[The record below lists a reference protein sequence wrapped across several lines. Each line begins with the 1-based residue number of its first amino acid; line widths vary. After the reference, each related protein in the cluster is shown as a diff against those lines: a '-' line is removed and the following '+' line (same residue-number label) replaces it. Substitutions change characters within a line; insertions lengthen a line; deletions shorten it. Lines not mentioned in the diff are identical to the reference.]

1 MTNPDSEKSRRRG
14 FTSISGVALVA
25 SLFLALASIFGLA
38 LNDKEDVRLILEPT
52 TLSLTKGDTFTT
64 QLLLESSTPVNA
76 VQAEIKIDP
85 NLIEIIN
92 IDYNNSVLNLWV
104 HEPNYKSEKGAIV
117 FAGGITRPNGFTGQE
132 GILTLT
138 LKAKES
144 GEGVIEILNT
154 SVLKHDGSGTNANA
168 RIVSADYKIRNPEL
182 ISGHNTEE
190 ETKSPS
196 TKYGTDLNG
205 DGKFNLTDISLFF
218 SRLLGN

>member
-1 MTNPDSEKSRRRG
+1 MSSPDSEKSRRRG
-14 FTSISGVALVA
+14 FTSMSGVALVA
-25 SLFLALASIFGLA
+25 SLFLALAGIFGLA
-38 LNDKEDVRLILEPT
+38 LNDKGDTRLILEPT

-104 HEPNYKSEKGAIV
+104 HEPVFKSENNVII

-132 GILTLT
+132 KILTLT
-138 LKAKES
+138 LKAKEN
-144 GEGVIEILNT
+144 GEGVIEIMNS

-168 RIVSADYKIRNPEL
+168 RIVNADYKIRNPEF
-182 ISGHNTEE
+182 ISSHNTG
-190 ETKSPS
+190 ETESPS